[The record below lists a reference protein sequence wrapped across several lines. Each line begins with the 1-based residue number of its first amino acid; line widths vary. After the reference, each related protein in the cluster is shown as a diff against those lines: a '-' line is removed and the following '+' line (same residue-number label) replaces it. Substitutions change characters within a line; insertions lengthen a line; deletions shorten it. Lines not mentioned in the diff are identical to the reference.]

1 MIKVSVMSTDVRN
14 QSGTAKQSGKPN
26 SMNFQT
32 VWLHTF
38 DQTGKPNP
46 YPEKAEVILPKNEQG
61 AALFYPLGDY
71 TIAPESLYLD
81 RSGDIKLNIKLVP
94 LKARPVAAPAA

>member
-14 QSGTAKQSGKPN
+14 QSGTAKQSGKPY

-94 LKARPVAAPAA
+94 LKARPPVAAA

>member
-14 QSGTAKQSGKPN
+14 QSGVAKASGKQY

-32 VWLHTF
+32 VWLHTY
-38 DQTGKPNP
+38 DQHGKPNP

-61 AALFYPLGDY
+61 AALFYPVGDY

-94 LKARPVAAPAA
+94 LKARPPVPAA